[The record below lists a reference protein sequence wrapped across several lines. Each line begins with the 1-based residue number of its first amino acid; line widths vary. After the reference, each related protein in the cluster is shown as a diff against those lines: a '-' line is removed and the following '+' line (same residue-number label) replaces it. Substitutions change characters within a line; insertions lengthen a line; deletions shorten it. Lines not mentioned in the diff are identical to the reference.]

1 MRVQV
6 PSASKYGDCR
16 LKVRISDCE
25 SEDVGSNPTF
35 HPKTQHEEYMD
46 IQGIIKGDSAIL
58 DTFKDVA
65 SGTDRHCINVSI
77 LCEAVGK
84 SISGVEMDNLI
95 VAARLH
101 DIGKCN
107 NPIFFS
113 ENQDAD
119 NIHDD
124 LEPNIS
130 FQYIS
135 RHIADGVMK
144 LLQMGIPCEITK
156 IISEHHGD
164 SVVSGIYCKAKKK
177 SKSVDE
183 TLYRYKSS
191 KPTCVES
198 CILMIC
204 DVVESATK
212 ALSNAGKLDDAKTT
226 IDSLVNNM
234 IDDEQLDILTLGHI
248 RVIKK
253 ILLKEIESIYHKRV
267 DYDEEVEEKS

>member
-1 MRVQV
+1 
-6 PSASKYGDCR
+6 
-16 LKVRISDCE
+16 
-25 SEDVGSNPTF
+25 
-35 HPKTQHEEYMD
+35 MD
-46 IQGIIKGDSAIL
+46 IQGIIKGNSTVL

-84 SISGVEMDNLI
+84 MISDIELDNLI

-101 DIGKCN
+101 DVGKCN
-107 NPIFFS
+107 NPIYFS

-119 NIHDD
+119 NIHDE
-124 LEPNIS
+124 LEPNVS

-135 RHIADGVMK
+135 RHVADGVMK
-144 LLQMGIPCEITK
+144 LLQMGVPSEIIR

-177 SKSVDE
+177 SDSIDE
-183 TLYRYKSS
+183 SRYRYKSC
-191 KPTCVES
+191 KPTSIES
-198 CILMIC
+198 CVLMIC

-226 IDSLVNNM
+226 IDCLVNNM

-267 DYDEEVEEKS
+267 DYEEEEEKG